1 MPRILQLHDART
13 ALNYLL
19 SQTSYIE
26 RTVNE
31 TVYPDIQYPSLV
43 PVDSSAPEW
52 VKTVT
57 YFSGD
62 KFGKAEWING
72 NSDDIP
78 IAGTDRQQF
87 ETSVYTAG
95 IGYSYG
101 FEEIN
106 QAAMV
111 GRNLQTEDAAA
122 ARRAYEEMV
131 DRVAMYGDA
140 RKGFTGLINAPGVPV
155 VTPTNGDWDDPATTP
170 AQILADINAALVGQF
185 SGTLFTAFADTVLL
199 PYERYLQLSTQMVGT
214 NSDQSILNWLLANN
228 AYTAQTGQP
237 LRIRGVRGLLTA
249 GAGGTA
255 RMVAYRRDPSVVKLH
270 IPMPHRFL
278 APYQAGP
285 LRWDVPG
292 IFRLGGVDVRRPLE
306 FVYVDGI

>member
-1 MPRILQLHDART
+1 MPRIELYDART

-19 SQTSYIE
+19 GQTSYIE

-31 TVYPDIQYPSLV
+31 TVYPDVQYPQLV
-43 PVDSSAPEW
+43 PVDTSAPEW

-62 KFGKAEWING
+62 NYGAADWING

-78 IAGTDRQQF
+78 LAGTDRNMF
-87 ETSVYTAG
+87 ETAVYTAG
-95 IGYSYG
+95 IGYG
-101 FEEIN
+101 FGLEEIN

-111 GRNLQTEDAAA
+111 GRNLQAEDAVA

-131 DRVAMYGDA
+131 DRVALYGDA
-140 RKGFTGLINAPGVPV
+140 RKGFVGLINTPTVPV
-155 VTPTNGDWDDPATTP
+155 VTALNGDWDDPTTTP
-170 AQILADINAALVGQF
+170 DEILADINAALIGQF
-185 SGTLFTAFADTVLL
+185 TGTLYTAFANTILM
-199 PYERYLQLSTQMVGT
+199 PYDRYLTLATRKMGD
-214 NSDQSILNWLLANN
+214 NSSMSILNWLLANN
-228 AYTAQTGQP
+228 ALTAQTGQP
-237 LRIRGVRGLLTA
+237 LLLRGVRGLETA

-255 RMVAYRRDPSVVKLH
+255 RMVAYRRDPTVVKMH

-278 APYQAGP
+278 APFQSGP
-285 LRWDVPG
+285 LRYDVPG
-292 IFRLGGVDVRRPLE
+292 IFRLGGVDVRRPME